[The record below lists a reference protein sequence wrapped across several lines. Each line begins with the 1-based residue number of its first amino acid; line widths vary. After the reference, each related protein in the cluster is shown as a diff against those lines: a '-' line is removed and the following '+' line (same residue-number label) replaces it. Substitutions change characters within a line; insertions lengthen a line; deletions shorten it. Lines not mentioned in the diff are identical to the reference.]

1 MTKELVFDVR
11 YVNELAHTHYGD
23 GQKLAKK
30 LMGIYDQYNVE
41 VADSFDSP
49 VSETLMSLVPVSA
62 PDGTTVDD
70 LRMVKVPPGL
80 MIDILD
86 FDMY

>member
-30 LMGIYDQYNVE
+30 LMGIYNKYNVE
-41 VADSFDSP
+41 IADNYDTP
-49 VSETLMSLVPVSA
+49 MSETLMSLVPVSA
-62 PDGTTVDD
+62 PDGTTADD

-80 MIDILD
+80 MIEILD
-86 FDMY
+86 FDIY

>member
-1 MTKELVFDVR
+1 
-11 YVNELAHTHYGD
+11 
-23 GQKLAKK
+23 
-30 LMGIYDQYNVE
+30 MGIYNQYNVE
-41 VADSFDSP
+41 VADNYDSP
-49 VSETLMSLVPVSA
+49 MSETLMSLVPYVAYPYPRECLSTGMILYGQTLLIFIIRVSA

-80 MIDILD
+80 MIEILD